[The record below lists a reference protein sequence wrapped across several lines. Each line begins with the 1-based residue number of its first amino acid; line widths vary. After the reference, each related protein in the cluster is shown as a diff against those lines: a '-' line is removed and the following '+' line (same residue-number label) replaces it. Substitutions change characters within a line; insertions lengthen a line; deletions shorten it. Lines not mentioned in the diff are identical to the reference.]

1 MWFILMLWSSLCSD
15 LLCTKTGCSRLSFRV
30 PPSLPSTYIIYKQ
43 MFYFPKHT
51 QDKQQLT
58 WYICF
63 SALPFESLVSP
74 AAWSLG
80 QIYNSPS
87 QSFTSNSFLL
97 ATLCFLFAYLWGT
110 RGFPHRINYPGSWYS
125 GAVYLWTVN
134 ACFFWWTILCHSWK
148 FAVLSTML
156 FIPFQNV
163 QVQTKCSRRW
173 VIILY
178 CLDFVFGFLPHLYC
192 QVTTVLERKDLEKH
206 NPQ

>member
-1 MWFILMLWSSLCSD
+1 MVYLFFCIAIWVFGI
-15 LLCTKTGCSRLSFRV
+15 
-30 PPSLPSTYIIYKQ
+30 PSC
-43 MFYFPKHT
+43 MV
-51 QDKQQLT
+51 T
-58 WYICF
+58 WH
-63 SALPFESLVSP
+63 
-74 AAWSLG
+74 
-80 QIYNSPS
+80 IYNSPS